1 MLRFFIFDAF
11 LTHDWG
17 VDAHGRS
24 NHARVVRVGQYLL
37 ALGIKAWL
45 DEVEMD
51 GSVRMKMSEGIR
63 DSECVVFFITQ
74 RYLEKASGLGP
85 NGLNDNWFVARAR
98 ARAPPPRR
106 RARTRRRR
114 ARAVPPRRPPRRRA
128 ARPPSSRAARSSS
141 TWRCG
146 TRARRTRSSS

>member
-1 MLRFFIFDAF
+1 MRFVFKAF
-11 LTHDWG
+11 FTHDWG
-17 VDAHGRS
+17 EDELGRD
-24 NHARVVRVGQYLL
+24 NHARVRAAAERLA
-37 ALGIKAWL
+37 ALGHNVWL

-114 ARAVPPRRPPRRRA
+114 ARAVPPRRSPRRRA